1 MSNIITNRDIL
12 VNKDLIEHVL
22 NHQWVDTNVRLP
34 KEHFNDGYQLV
45 FIIRQIDDDTMIY
58 ETDYIKNGE
67 WELSKGKAGKVTYWM
82 NIPKVIPVKNVY
94 TEKMNRNKL
103 PLYYIVGDE
112 IFGPKLIQLLIDK
125 GGLNKAK
132 LEGTYLNYY
141 FIGKNNVIKA
151 GSTQEAKEVL
161 EQYGTQL
168 TLKFT
173 TEFNTFDRVLVR
185 NGTSKP
191 WKAGIFSY
199 YFTGSSYPYVLLD
212 NESYKYCIH
221 YNDDTKILNNKISN
235 IVK

>member
-94 TEKMNRNKL
+94 TEKMKYNFR
-103 PLYYIVGDE
+103 
-112 IFGPKLIQLLIDK
+112 
-125 GGLNKAK
+125 
-132 LEGTYLNYY
+132 
-141 FIGKNNVIKA
+141 
-151 GSTQEAKEVL
+151 QEVKKVL
-161 EQYGTQL
+161 EEEGEKWL
-168 TLKFT
+168 AALKPQI
-173 TEFNTFDRVLVR
+173 E
-185 NGTSKP
+185 
-191 WKAGIFSY
+191 
-199 YFTGSSYPYVLLD
+199 
-212 NESYKYCIH
+212 ESFFQF
-221 YNDDTKILNNKISN
+221 
-235 IVK
+235 